1 MPAPYPCRM
10 QRLRLVIPVLVL
22 VAVLLGAWVF
32 KPDAFAEAQTQ
43 VGLNR
48 AVATFATARA
58 LHAVLSVA
66 QGTQIAVEPGG
77 LGAVFAPGQA
87 LKPVT
92 EMLEQ
97 FSTLMLGACIALG
110 VQLLM
115 LKIGAH
121 VAVSVAVSVAVAAW
135 VLLRWRE
142 AADPLAGASRRLA
155 PVVVLLLLM
164 RFAVPLMAVGNEA
177 VFRMFLQDEYTQAQ
191 DRIALSKD
199 AATARPADQPGGFWA
214 SMKDMI
220 ERGRTTVE
228 QARNG
233 VQQMQEMAG
242 RAIEHLLRLLAVFV
256 LQVLVLPL
264 LFFWGLWRALKAL
277 TGPAAGMR

>member
-1 MPAPYPCRM
+1 M

-22 VAVLLGAWVF
+22 IAVLLGAWVF
-32 KPDAFAEAQTQ
+32 TPDAFAKQQTQ
-43 VGLNR
+43 VGLDR

-58 LHAVLSVA
+58 LHAALSVA

-110 VQLLM
+110 VQALM

-121 VAVSVAVSVAVAAW
+121 AAVSVAVSVVVAAW
-135 VLLRWRE
+135 VLLRFRE
-142 AADPLAGASRRLA
+142 PAHGPSTLGRRLA
-155 PVVVLLLLM
+155 PMLVFLLLL
-164 RFAVPLMAVGNEA
+164 RFSVPLMAIGSEA
-177 VFRMFLQDEYTQAQ
+177 AFRLFLQDDYTQAKE
-191 DRIALSKD
+191 RIALPRD
-199 AATARPADQPGGFWA
+199 VAVAQPTDRPGGWWDA
-214 SMKDMI
+214 MKGLV
-220 ERGRTTVE
+220 ERGKTTIE

-233 VQQMQEMAG
+233 IQQMQEQAG
-242 RAIEHLLRLLAVFV
+242 LVIDHLLRLLAVFV

-264 LFFWGLWRALKAL
+264 LFFWGLWRSLKAL
-277 TGPAAGMR
+277 TGPALAAR

>member
-1 MPAPYPCRM
+1 M
-10 QRLRLVIPVLVL
+10 QRLRLVIPVFILI
-22 VAVLLGAWVF
+22 AVLLGAWVF
-32 KPDAFAEAQTQ
+32 KPDTFAEEQTQ
-43 VGLNR
+43 VGLDR
-48 AVATFATARA
+48 ALATFATARA

-121 VAVSVAVSVAVAAW
+121 VLVSAAVSVAVAAW
-135 VLLRWRE
+135 VLLRFRE
-142 AADPLAGASRRLA
+142 RGDTPSHLSRRLA
-155 PVVVLLLLM
+155 PVVVLLLLV
-164 RFAVPLMAVGNEA
+164 RFSVPLMAIGNEA
-177 VFRMFLQDEYTQAQ
+177 VFRLFLQDRYTEAEG
-191 DRIALSKD
+191 RIALPKD
-199 AATARPADQPGGFWA
+199 VAAGQPTDRAGGWWDA
-214 SMKDMI
+214 VKGLL
-220 ERGRTTVE
+220 ERGKATVE
-228 QARNG
+228 QARTG
-233 VQQMQEMAG
+233 IQQMQEQANA
-242 RAIEHLLRLLAVFV
+242 AIDHLLRLLAVFV

-277 TGPAAGMR
+277 TGPAAGAR

>member
-1 MPAPYPCRM
+1 M
-10 QRLRLVIPVLVL
+10 QRLRLVIPVFILI
-22 VAVLLGAWVF
+22 AVLLGAWVF
-32 KPDAFAEAQTQ
+32 KPDSLAEQQTQ

-58 LHAVLSVA
+58 LHAALSVA

-135 VLLRWRE
+135 VLLRFRE
-142 AADPLAGASRRLA
+142 TADKPSNLSRRLA
-155 PVVVLLLLM
+155 PVVVFLLLV
-164 RFAVPLMAVGNEA
+164 RFSVPLMAMGNEA
-177 VFRMFLQDEYTQAQ
+177 VFRLFLQDEYTQNK
-191 DRIALSKD
+191 DKIAL
-199 AATARPADQPGGFWA
+199 PADVVAAPSTTQADGVWA
-214 SMKDMI
+214 RITSLVESGKNKI
-220 ERGRTTVE
+220 EE
-228 QARNG
+228 ARNG
-233 VQQMQEMAG
+233 IQQMQELAG
-242 RAIEHLLRLLAVFV
+242 RAIDHLLRLLAVFV

-277 TGPAAGMR
+277 TGQAAGVRGTAA

>member
-1 MPAPYPCRM
+1 M
-10 QRLRLVIPVLVL
+10 QLFRLFIPIVAL

-32 KPDAFAEAQTQ
+32 KPDTFAQQQTQ

-48 AVATFATARA
+48 ALATFATARA
-58 LHAVLSVA
+58 LHAALSVA

-77 LGAVFAPGQA
+77 VGAVFAPGQA

-110 VQLLM
+110 VQLLL

-121 VAVSVAVSVAVAAW
+121 VAVSVAVSVAVAVW

-142 AADPLAGASRRLA
+142 GAGSLSRGSRRLA
-155 PVVVLLLLM
+155 PVVVFLLLV
-164 RFAVPLMAVGNEA
+164 RFAVPLTAMGNEA
-177 VFRMFLQDEYTQAQ
+177 VFRIFLQDEYTQAK
-191 DRIALSKD
+191 DRIEVPDS
-199 AATARPADQPGGFWA
+199 TAKASPAGAPGGVWN
-214 SMKDMI
+214 SMKDWF
-220 ERGRTTVE
+220 ERGKVTVE
-228 QARNG
+228 QAGNSIG
-233 VQQMQEMAG
+233 QMQETAA
-242 RAIEHLLRLLAVFV
+242 RAIDHLLRLLAVFV

-264 LFFWGLWRALKAL
+264 LFLWALWRGLKAL
-277 TGPAAGMR
+277 TGPASGGGATAA

>member
-1 MPAPYPCRM
+1 M
-10 QRLRLVIPVLVL
+10 QRLRLAIPVLIL

-32 KPDAFAEAQTQ
+32 KPDSFAEQQTQ
-43 VGLNR
+43 VGFNR

-58 LHAVLSVA
+58 LHAALSVA

-135 VLLRWRE
+135 VLLRFRE
-142 AADPLAGASRRLA
+142 PADKPSNLSRRLA
-155 PVVVLLLLM
+155 PVVVFLLLV
-164 RFAVPLMAVGNEA
+164 RFAVPLMAMGNEA
-177 VFRMFLQDEYTQAQ
+177 VFRLFLQDEYTQAQ
-191 DRIALSKD
+191 DRIALPND
-199 AATARPADQPGGFWA
+199 VTVAPPTDRPIWWDVL
-214 SMKDMI
+214 
-220 ERGRTTVE
+220 ERGKAAIE
-228 QARNG
+228 KARNG
-233 VQQMQEMAG
+233 VQQMQELAG
-242 RAIEHLLRLLAVFV
+242 RAIDHLLRLLAVFV

-277 TGPAAGMR
+277 TGQAAGVRVATV

>member
-1 MPAPYPCRM
+1 M
-10 QRLRLVIPVLVL
+10 QRLRLLVPIVAL

-32 KPDAFAEAQTQ
+32 TPDTFAREQTQ

-58 LHAVLSVA
+58 LHAALSVA

-77 LGAVFAPGQA
+77 VGAVFAPGQA
-87 LKPVT
+87 LRPVT

-110 VQLLM
+110 VQLLL

-121 VAVSVAVSVAVAAW
+121 AVVSVAVSVAVAAW

-142 AADPLAGASRRLA
+142 GAGSVSRGSRRLA
-155 PVVVLLLLM
+155 PVVVFLLLV
-164 RFAVPLMAVGNEA
+164 RFAVPLTAMGNEA
-177 VFRMFLQDEYTQAQ
+177 VFRLFLQDEYTQAKGK
-191 DRIALSKD
+191 IEMPGNTP
-199 AATARPADQPGGFWA
+199 AARAADEPGGFW
-214 SMKDMI
+214 SRMNGWM
-220 ERGRTTVE
+220 ERGKATVD
-228 QARNG
+228 QARDG
-233 VQQMQEMAG
+233 IGRMQETAT
-242 RAIEHLLRLLAVFV
+242 RAIDHLLRLLAVFV

-264 LFFWGLWRALKAL
+264 LFLWALWRALKAL
-277 TGPAAGMR
+277 TGPAFGGTGTAA